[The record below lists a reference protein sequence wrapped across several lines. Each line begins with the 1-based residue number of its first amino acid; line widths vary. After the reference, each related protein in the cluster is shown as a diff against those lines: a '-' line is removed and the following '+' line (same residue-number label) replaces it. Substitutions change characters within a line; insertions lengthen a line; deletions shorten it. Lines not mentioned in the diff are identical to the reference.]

1 MWVAGWLRRT
11 EEPQETT
18 NAESG
23 TVTIGGSTAGVLSR
37 GEERNVPLASPG
49 GYAWRPKNGERVL
62 VIKGGP
68 GGEEQC
74 VAGQRQAQ
82 HAHRNRGDGQHA
94 VQLGGAAAGVFL
106 IPAAQILAGNDRTA
120 GSQRGQNLNNQNI
133 QAVHERYAGDS
144 GLTHTLSLIHI

>member
-49 GYAWRPKNGERVL
+49 GYAWRPKNEERY
-62 VIKGGP
+62 
-68 GGEEQC
+68 
-74 VAGQRQAQ
+74 VAGSLDAAREQDDLD
-82 HAHRNRGDGQHA
+82 DGEVRIYA
-94 VQLGGAAAGVFL
+94 ESGGASITLRRNGHVE
-106 IPAAQILAGNDRTA
+106 I
-120 GSQRGQNLNNQNI
+120 
-133 QAVHERYAGDS
+133 EGDLFINGAMYVPPVS
-144 GLTHTLSLIHI
+144 